1 MDGFNR
7 VMIIRDPDI
16 IDPNNFDAKRPYY
29 RIRGPSVTEQQAFEI
44 IRRTDH
50 VINNILG
57 YHRAKDLGYIS
68 SQHVYNNWFSKNAG
82 RSPEGWCHPTGII
95 GCNSHTSKYPDLG
108 EYIGSLIKLSKAF
121 PFLNMIMAVTDWNEM
136 PPYAWDVLFSDS
148 TEKSC
153 MQAFY
158 MEYPDFIENIEIGF
172 WIHNGVLNILNKAR
186 AQQVYREYEAKYEE
200 PNKDMYVSGYY
211 NDRHIFPANYEY
223 LKRIIVA
230 YGLDPDKELEHYYF
244 KNWLEGKPE
253 PKKDSDDSSKGNS
266 I

>member
-1 MDGFNR
+1 M
-7 VMIIRDPDI
+7 
-16 IDPNNFDAKRPYY
+16 
-29 RIRGPSVTEQQAFEI
+29 
-44 IRRTDH
+44 
-50 VINNILG
+50 
-57 YHRAKDLGYIS
+57 
-68 SQHVYNNWFSKNAG
+68 
-82 RSPEGWCHPTGII
+82 
-95 GCNSHTSKYPDLG
+95 
-108 EYIGSLIKLSKAF
+108 
-121 PFLNMIMAVTDWNEM
+121 
-136 PPYAWDVLFSDS
+136 
-148 TEKSC
+148 
-153 MQAFY
+153 
-158 MEYPDFIENIEIGF
+158 
-172 WIHNGVLNILNKAR
+172 NKAR